1 MTNTVSLTETEVEA
15 QIPRAVGYKLLIAM
29 PDVER
34 SYASGIAKAET
45 TVYQETVLSIV
56 GVVVDMGEQ
65 AYKDPDRYPTG
76 PWCKVGDYVIFRA
89 NSGTRIKANGK
100 EYRFINDD
108 TIDGVVDDP
117 RGLTRA

>member
-34 SYASGIAKAET
+34 TYASGIAKAET